1 MIREATLSARE
12 TPINRAQSAS
22 AIINANRSSPIIGFN
37 RESTIVGRENATT
50 LEPIREVRG
59 PLTTLT
65 HTSVPQI
72 LIFLL
77 APNLKSSLQS
87 FSSIKAS
94 IEYLNQF
101 KDPAKLIQDEQAILA
116 LVDINDMY
124 RKKSDQINTVFIQ
137 KIIFIF
143 LKFILKYINILRSWK
158 ANYK

>member
-12 TPINRAQSAS
+12 PTINRAQSAS
-22 AIINANRSSPIIGFN
+22 AVINANRSSPIIGGLN
-37 RESTIVGRENATT
+37 RESTLVGRETANN
-50 LEPIREVRG
+50 LEPIRETRG

-77 APNLKSSLQS
+77 APNFKSSLQS

-101 KDPAKLIQDEQAILA
+101 KDPAMLIQDEQAILA

-124 RKKSDQINTVFIQ
+124 RKKSDQINTVFI
-137 KIIFIF
+137 
-143 LKFILKYINILRSWK
+143 
-158 ANYK
+158 